1 MFNKETAIGMLRQG
15 NNGEEILSIL
25 DAIVADEVSTTA
37 GNVPGQVVDFE
48 GNPTEFW
55 YSNCPMIICLWTNGR
70 GIFSS

>member
-1 MFNKETAIGMLRQG
+1 MTLNCPHSTQFLITMFNKETAIGMLRQG

-48 GNPTEFW
+48 GNPTEF
-55 YSNCPMIICLWTNGR
+55 
-70 GIFSS
+70 

>member
-55 YSNCPMIICLWTNGR
+55 
-70 GIFSS
+70 